1 MIQSINKNTLVK
13 NNIKTGI
20 GDGLSGARNI
30 STLTNAGDKARA
42 RNISPLAY
50 ADDLAGA
57 RNISHPTFVGGAAE
71 FSKKTRYLDKFL
83 KSQENLSSTR
93 FIQGTLTNWF
103 PKAVLSRSFID
114 FSEFTFLEFLE
125 SGIFYFAAPFFGE
138 HAFRNGLFKA
148 VQPKKIK
155 DSVVKNL
162 SQSLDDIN
170 KSKLDKGLKNRL
182 KTTKGGIILACITVP
197 ALEYAL
203 GFAKNLFTLKVFKVS
218 DFNNVANLNKEKT
231 EDNKQQERVEKHS
244 KSVLLKTGLLSA
256 AGIGSG
262 LLLARFGHNSKVA
275 VKFSEALLEPGEQIS
290 KLLHKLGIKSE
301 KTDNFLKDYLKLD
314 FANSNGKFALSKGQL
329 AVTCITG
336 LFGYSSAAK
345 DRGKLDFY
353 EVWTRVPLVVL
364 YTIFGSSILDA
375 GFKKILANKRKFPEL
390 IKRNKNGNI
399 APVPSRKDLDGIAC
413 KLAKQNKTT
422 VQEELAKLIKQKSII
437 TGVPFL
443 FSLIAMGFTLSAVS
457 RIWTKYRYDHQH
469 KFQEQPLQ
477 KNFTPV
483 TSPAFK
489 GFSLKSGV

>member
-1 MIQSINKNTLVK
+1 MITSLDNNLRTNTKINT
-13 NNIKTGI
+13 
-20 GDGLSGARNI
+20 
-30 STLTNAGDKARA
+30 
-42 RNISPLAY
+42 
-50 ADDLAGA
+50 
-57 RNISHPTFVGGAAE
+57 PTFRAAVPSNVG
-71 FSKKTRYLDKFL
+71 FTKKTKFLDKFL

-138 HAFRNGLFKA
+138 HAFRNGLFKSI
-148 VQPKKIK
+148 QPKKVK

-162 SQSLDDIN
+162 AQSLDEIN
-170 KSKLDKGLKNRL
+170 KSNLDKGLKNRL
-182 KTTKGGIILACITVP
+182 KTTKGGIILACATVP

-244 KSVLLKTGLLSA
+244 KAVLLKTGLLSV

-262 LLLARFGHNSKVA
+262 LALARFGHNSKTA
-275 VKFSEALLEPGEQIS
+275 VKISEALLEPGEQIS
-290 KLLHKLGIKSE
+290 KLLHKIGVKSE

-314 FANSNGKFALSKGQL
+314 FVNNNGKFTLSKGQL
-329 AVTCITG
+329 ALTCITG

-375 GFKKILANKRKFPEL
+375 GFKKILSKKGKFPEL
-390 IKRNKNGNI
+390 IKRSENGSIDAVPTRKELDKI
-399 APVPSRKDLDGIAC
+399 AKR
-413 KLAKQNKTT
+413 LAKQNKTN
-422 VQEELAKLIKQKSII
+422 VQDELTALIKQKSII
-437 TGVPFL
+437 TGVPYL
-443 FSLIAMGFTLSAVS
+443 FSLVAMGFTLSAVS
-457 RIWTKYRYDHQH
+457 RIWTKYRYDHQE
-469 KFQEQPLQ
+469 KTQNASVKP
-477 KNFTPV
+477 FTPEIP
-483 TSPAFK
+483 PAFE
-489 GFSLKSGV
+489 GFKLKPSL